1 MRPNN
6 LGTKKQDQ
14 VSYTHTEV
22 YNNETTVK
30 STLQLESLNIYI
42 FKKKQ
47 LKKQVKKPNRY
58 EECNCRKMLPS
69 HKPCMSL
76 KESIS

>member
-42 FKKKQ
+42 FKKNT
-47 LKKQVKKPNRY
+47 V
-58 EECNCRKMLPS
+58 EEAS
-69 HKPCMSL
+69 
-76 KESIS
+76 